1 METIRRVVGGLT
13 DHRASRTDRRT
24 YLAATISLVGVGTF
38 MVGVLLLHLL
48 KRDLNPAQHLI
59 SEYALGSFG
68 WIQTMDFL
76 AVGIGTIALA
86 LALRRAVKNPGRIA
100 PILIGLWGVAALLV
114 AFVPTDGPGRSHLCG
129 WFRPPYFRDVR
140 ERQEVPQRRGM
151 ERTASADNCVGLD
164 RFSNVLPHDDLGGNR
179 AEDLH
184 HGLLHLDARHGLSCE
199 KPGAICVTYPVQVGA
214 SRVPGGPTRRSSRL
228 AQAPRKNESRPEMLP
243 PSEPLN
249 GRYL

>member
-1 METIRRVVGGLT
+1 MKTIRRVVGGLT

-86 LALRRAVKNPGRIA
+86 LALRRAVKNLGRIA

-114 AFVPTDGPGRSHLCG
+114 AFVPTDGPGPITTRGQAHEAISVVGFVLLISGMFVSAKKFRSDAAWSALR
-129 WFRPPYFRDVR
+129 RPTIAWAL
-140 ERQEVPQRRGM
+140 
-151 ERTASADNCVGLD
+151 TASATFFLMMI
-164 RFSNVLPHDDLGGNR
+164 LGGIGQR
-179 AEDLH
+179 IFITVCFTWMLAMAYH
-184 HGLLHLDARHGLSCE
+184 ARNL
-199 KPGAICVTYPVQVGA
+199 A
-214 SRVPGGPTRRSSRL
+214 RS
-228 AQAPRKNESRPEMLP
+228 A
-243 PSEPLN
+243 
-249 GRYL
+249 